1 MIDVRCDQSAHAACC
16 AFQCVHTDS
25 VRMETSTSN
34 RVTHM
39 AKDAAISVRLTNEV
53 KQAAEK
59 AAQDDSRSVASLVEK
74 LLRE

>member
-1 MIDVRCDQSAHAACC
+1 
-16 AFQCVHTDS
+16 
-25 VRMETSTSN
+25 
-34 RVTHM
+34 M